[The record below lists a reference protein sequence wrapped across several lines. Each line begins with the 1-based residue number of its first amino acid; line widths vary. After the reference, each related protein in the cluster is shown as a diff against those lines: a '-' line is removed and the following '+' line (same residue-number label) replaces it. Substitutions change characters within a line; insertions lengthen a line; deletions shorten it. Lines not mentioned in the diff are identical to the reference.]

1 MTMDRKEDESAA
13 EESPESREFP
23 LLANDTPERAAEY
36 CRLALQKINQHD
48 ATLVPLNYALFY
60 FYVSGHSQL
69 LNEKMETLLSKGSD
83 WQHAAATRLFLRYL
97 APCNDMSMADLQEDL
112 LLVLR
117 ALIETT
123 HAAADG
129 FDEHSDALDE
139 HVAKLAR
146 CSDPREALQIAT
158 QVVKETHWL
167 VRESKSL
174 ASETRAS
181 TQDIEKFKQELERA
195 RHEGTVDSLTGLHNR
210 KTFDDVLKRLVEN
223 NEPFGLILMDIDHFK
238 SINDQHGHLIGDR
251 VLRQL
256 AKVLSSRTRATDTV
270 TRYGGEEFAI
280 LLPNTELSDTQFVAE
295 KLRTSIGSLNMRRTD
310 NGARIGTVTA
320 SFGVAEWCRSETTY
334 ELMARTDKALYE
346 AKNNGRNCIALAQ
359 RSAPDQEPQL
369 PDEYCQK
376 ASPA

>member
-1 MTMDRKEDESAA
+1 
-13 EESPESREFP
+13 
-23 LLANDTPERAAEY
+23 
-36 CRLALQKINQHD
+36 
-48 ATLVPLNYALFY
+48 
-60 FYVSGHSQL
+60 
-69 LNEKMETLLSKGSD
+69 
-83 WQHAAATRLFLRYL
+83 
-97 APCNDMSMADLQEDL
+97 
-112 LLVLR
+112 
-117 ALIETT
+117 
-123 HAAADG
+123 
-129 FDEHSDALDE
+129 
-139 HVAKLAR
+139 
-146 CSDPREALQIAT
+146 
-158 QVVKETHWL
+158 
-167 VRESKSL
+167 
-174 ASETRAS
+174 
-181 TQDIEKFKQELERA
+181 
-195 RHEGTVDSLTGLHNR
+195 
-210 KTFDDVLKRLVEN
+210 
-223 NEPFGLILMDIDHFK
+223 MDIDHFK

-280 LLPNTELSDTQFVAE
+280 LLPNTELSDTHFVAE
-295 KLRTSIGSLNMRRTD
+295 KLCTSMGSLNMRRTD